1 MKDKIKNV
9 IANSEHRNTA
19 INAFIALF
27 IRVLGA
33 GMAFIFNLLVARH
46 LGAEQ
51 SGYFFLAF
59 ALVMFLSAFCRIGF
73 ENTILRF
80 SGIAAKQQQ
89 GKSITAILHYAFK
102 YTLPLAAL
110 MSVLL
115 YLMAEPLAVYGFS
128 KPEMITT
135 LEAIAPAIFGISIVT
150 LLAMSLQ
157 AQQRLTASIPCQNI
171 VHLVLTSVAILVFS
185 ISTATEV
192 SVVFSIALIVSS
204 IIFYT
209 IWSKGLNQQGQGST
223 KNNQLLDNKELLPNT
238 KALWTSA
245 QSNWLITM
253 MGQTVQWIGPL
264 IAGMWLLAED
274 VAYLSVAM
282 RIAMLTSFI
291 LMAINLVV
299 APKFAAFH
307 ASKDMQGLR
316 STALFSVRLL
326 ILSAVPIVSF
336 MFIFPEFLME
346 LFGEDFVSAAGLLQI
361 LVLGQFINVVTGSV
375 GYLLTMSGHER
386 DMRNITLVAGIMA
399 VVLTLLLTKSYG
411 VTGCAIATATSL
423 AFQNL
428 AAVYFVKKRLGFNTL
443 LFWQKI

>member
-1 MKDKIKNV
+1 MDIKL
-9 IANSEHRNTA
+9 ILSDSEHRNTA
-19 INAFIALF
+19 INSFIALF

-33 GMAFIFNLLVARH
+33 GMAFIFNLLVARS

-59 ALVMFLSAFCRIGF
+59 ALVMFLSAFCRMGF

-80 SGIAAKQQQ
+80 SGIAAKQQR
-89 GKSITAILHYAFK
+89 GRSISAILHYAFK
-102 YTLPLAAL
+102 YTVPLAVF

-115 YLMAEPLAVYGFS
+115 YFMAEPLAVYGFS

-135 LEAIAPAIFGISIVT
+135 LEAISPAIFAISIVT

-171 VHLVLTSVAILVFS
+171 VHLVLTSVIILALS
-185 ISTATEV
+185 LSTATEV
-192 SVVFSIALIVSS
+192 SAVFSIALILSS
-204 IIFYT
+204 IIFYG
-209 IWSKGLNQQGQGST
+209 IWSKGLNQQG
-223 KNNQLLDNKELLPNT
+223 LLSNKKLPEKKEL
-238 KALWTSA
+238 WQSA
-245 QSNWLITM
+245 KSNWLITM

-264 IAGMWLLAED
+264 ITGMWLMAED

-307 ASKDMQGLR
+307 ACNDMQGLR

-326 ILSAVPIVSF
+326 VLSAVPIVSF
-336 MFIFPEFLME
+336 MFIFPAFLMG

-375 GYLLTMSGHER
+375 GYLLTMTGYER
-386 DMRNITLVAGIMA
+386 DLRNITLVSGIMA
-399 VVLTLLLTKSYG
+399 VTLTLLLTKHYG